1 MFNPTISNEC
11 SKKKMQINDS
21 CILANRWIILR
32 GLGKPR
38 NVVDLDF

>member
-1 MFNPTISNEC
+1 MFNPTISNEYL
-11 SKKKMQINDS
+11 KKMQINDS

-38 NVVDLDF
+38 NVVELDF